1 METFIIYLIKA
12 SGLVVLFYTAYYLL
26 LKKETFFT
34 PNRWFL
40 LSGLVTSA
48 ILPLIEFTKTIWVA
62 PRPALPLSAANLQRI
77 LQYTDIIKQEQPEIT
92 LIDIV
97 LGIYCAGMLLCLAR
111 LITDVSFIKEII
123 TANKAVKQGK
133 FRLIDSPQAE
143 SPFSFFNYI
152 VYNAASLQPQEL
164 ESILA
169 HEKVHSTQRHSADMI
184 IGQLFCVVFWFNP
197 FVWLY
202 KKAIAQNLEFIADAG
217 ATNQVQDAVAY
228 QKTLLKI
235 TMQPACIAITNHF
248 YQSLIKKRIIML
260 NKEKSKT
267 SSSWKYA
274 LVLPALA
281 AFMLAFQV
289 KVVAQ
294 EKAAVHKSNDLI
306 MVQEITKDTK
316 DSELEENKKLFKQE
330 FDADVTI
337 SNVARNGKSEITAI
351 TVDINL
357 KGGQKKYNVKGK
369 KPIETFEIVLERD
382 ANGSINAK
390 VGTPA
395 SIEQHTAVLA
405 LPGNAVYADTIVYTK
420 NHQIIEPISVSTA
433 YAVNGPSSNVALNLG
448 NTDALVVINGIKYI
462 SGQEIKLPAGQQIT
476 SITTLN
482 NKEGKA
488 KYGKEGKKGVVEITS
503 ATTGIAYSYVMP
515 RDTKVGDLS
524 INTGENTLEF
534 NWENF
539 TSKDIAYAME
549 QLNGVNIQLDN
560 NDFMSL
566 ELRERANIMLEDI
579 FSENGAEKA
588 EAKKAKAFSE
598 VEKRKAELEQT
609 RAGLEKKRAAA
620 EKERKKAEE
629 IRRARKA
636 KQ

>member
-1 METFIIYLIKA
+1 METFIIYHIKA
-12 SGLVVLFYTAYYLL
+12 SGLVALFYVAYTLL

-40 LSGLVTSA
+40 LLGLVTSA
-48 ILPLIEFTKTIWVA
+48 VLPLIEFTKTIWVA
-62 PRPALPLSAANLQRI
+62 PLQAVPISASDLQM
-77 LQYTDIIKQEQPEIT
+77 LVHHADMAKQTQPEVT
-92 LIDIV
+92 FIDIAMA
-97 LGIYCAGMLLCLAR
+97 IYCAGTLLCLAR
-111 LITDVSFIKEII
+111 LITDVSFIKDII
-123 TANKAVKQGK
+123 KANKPVKQGK
-133 FRLIDSPQAE
+133 YKLIDSPQAA

-152 VYNAASLQPQEL
+152 MYNSATLQPNEL

-169 HEKVHSTQRHSADMI
+169 HEKVHSIQRHSVDMI

-217 ATNQVQDAVAY
+217 ATNQVPDAVAY

-267 SSSWKYA
+267 SRSWKYI

-294 EKAAVHKSNDLI
+294 EKTPVQKHNDLI

-316 DSELEENKKLFKQE
+316 DSELDENKKLFKQE

-357 KGGQKKYNVKGK
+357 KSGQKKYNVKGNN
-369 KPIETFEIVLERD
+369 PIEPFEIVLERD
-382 ANGSINAK
+382 TNGTISAN

-395 SIEQHTAVLA
+395 SIKQHDEAVN
-405 LPGNAVYADTIVYTK
+405 LPANVVYGDTLVHTK
-420 NHQIIEPISVSTA
+420 NRKVVQPVTA
-433 YAVNGPSSNVALNLG
+433 ATGYALAGAGNNVDLNLG
-448 NTDALVVINGIKYI
+448 NTDALVVINGIKYVA
-462 SGQEIKLPAGQQIT
+462 GQQIKLPAGHQVT
-476 SITTLN
+476 GITTLN
-482 NKEGKA
+482 NKDGKA

-503 ATTGIAYSYVMP
+503 AAAGIAYGYVMP
-515 RDTKVGDLS
+515 DNDNSAFEFS
-524 INTGENTLEF
+524 INTGENTFEF
-534 NWENF
+534 NAENF
-539 TSKDIAYAME
+539 TTKDIAYAIK
-549 QLNGVNIQLDN
+549 QLKSLKIQDK
-560 NDFMSL
+560 DFMSG
-566 ELRERANIMLEDI
+566 ELQERAKTMIGEI
-579 FSENGAEKA
+579 FTENGTESI
-588 EAKKAKAFSE
+588 EAKKARLFSE
-598 VEKRKAELEQT
+598 VEKGRAELEKK
-609 RAGLEKKRAAA
+609 RAGLEKKRAGL
-620 EKERKKAEE
+620 EKKEPLQKKSV
-629 IRRARKA
+629 K
-636 KQ
+636 KQKR